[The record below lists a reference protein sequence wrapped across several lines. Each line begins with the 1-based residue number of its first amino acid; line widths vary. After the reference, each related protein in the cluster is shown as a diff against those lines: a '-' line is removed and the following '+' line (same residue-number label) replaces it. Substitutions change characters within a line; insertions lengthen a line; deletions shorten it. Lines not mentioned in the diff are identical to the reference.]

1 MYSNQQG
8 IDAATYEYD
17 PQYQP
22 QSPEHRQWDDAQQYR
37 AQPTHDQDWSEAQYQ
52 PEPVQDQRW
61 NEALHQTQP
70 TQDQHW
76 NEAQYN
82 TEAPQDQQQWNEHQ
96 HQMQPAQDQ
105 HWNEAQYQTQPTRD
119 QHWNEAQYQPQSTED
134 RYWDDGLTKHPV
146 PRKRANYKPTPL
158 RWYFVVL
165 LITALMA
172 VMGLVVWARQAM
184 PDSDNSA
191 IIRHKRSMSG
201 ELEARQDGS
210 QTQSSDGNENGD
222 SNDNGDGDDE
232 MKADNYLGTT
242 TYTSHVSSMV
252 TVPGTTGKFTTLVP
266 TTLYETVTVP
276 PAEYSQGAYTTWKP
290 VTLTSNIVSYV
301 TVTKPGSVTQT
312 VIVSESTGY
321 TVIMGPV
328 TPVATSAYTAQFS
341 QTKTITMPGEVV
353 TSKTTAAEEYV
364 STSTYEV
371 TEGMP
376 MPSGADEGTVLTR
389 PIATSKVESVGS
401 TTKAASTFITIG
413 EVTITSEYTQPN
425 PPNNKQTDAPG
436 DKSGKNKPG
445 DNKSDNAPP
454 KPTVKP
460 SAKVIDIVSVEP
472 DKTIKKVEKVD
483 PVTFV
488 SKVAGGETVIVV
500 SQQPETFVTE
510 IGAYTTTMDVTIWG
524 EDGLPTTT
532 RVVSSFSGVLTTI
545 VSSAEPTT
553 FVSTKSAF
561 LTTITSSGDKST
573 TIASTKKGKTQTL
586 SSTTTALITV
596 TPTVTDSDPEPTGD
610 NVKEVIKVYKMTNGG
625 YFVGKFLPPFLAVL
639 LSIPARVIDLNAQL
653 YQPFYALN
661 LPNGAHGPNSMTLH
675 FSGWAGFLKPFVSLS
690 EGQPVTFFTMLIVW
704 CTALMTPVATEA
716 IGVKMHGNCTSFN
729 PHGCATALGVSPTPT
744 HALLALLALTIVLL
758 CLLLFFLRNWE
769 TGLHANPW
777 SVAGIASLATNREIR
792 PQKSTERKIAK
803 EMAEKRYGFG
813 YFENSNG
820 QTEYGIV
827 LYDDAGQNLSAT
839 EVTMGTLA
847 EVDSPDSLDV
857 VRKKR
862 RGNPFIALG
871 IVWRLCFMLFLAGL
885 MALVLFYGITFKTQD
900 NFQGFMTSQTFG
912 IRFMFAVLGV
922 IISFGWTA
930 LFISVAMIVP
940 YHVMSQSPQSPSNSV
955 LLTRPTNAFSG
966 IWSALKHGQPFP
978 ALVALMTILSEFM
991 PILLANIPYTITQT
1005 EITHNICLYLSVVI
1019 MGFMVAAL
1027 IVSFFVRWPHMPVD
1041 PRSIAGAM
1049 YYVSESGMLDHF
1061 SGMASM
1067 DNKEREQRV
1076 REIGG
1081 RYWYGEVL
1089 TTTGATRPAVE
1100 RDDGTHDEVVGPAG
1114 QSVHDID
1121 TSYHGY
1127 QS

>member
-22 QSPEHRQWDDAQQYR
+22 QSPEDRHWDGAQQHG
-37 AQPTHDQDWSEAQYQ
+37 T
-52 PEPVQDQRW
+52 
-61 NEALHQTQP
+61 
-70 TQDQHW
+70 
-76 NEAQYN
+76 
-82 TEAPQDQQQWNEHQ
+82 
-96 HQMQPAQDQ
+96 QPAQDQ
-105 HWNEAQYQTQPTRD
+105 PWNEGRYRTDPAQGQQWSEAQHQLDPAQEQNWNQAQYQTQPTQD

-146 PRKRANYKPTPL
+146 PRKQPNYKPTPL
-158 RWYFVVL
+158 RWYFVVG

-191 IIRHKRSMSG
+191 IIRHKRFVSG
-201 ELEARQDGS
+201 ELGPRQDGS
-210 QTQSSDGNENGD
+210 QKQNAEENQKENDGSDNGGD
-222 SNDNGDGDDE
+222 GGDGDDGDDK
-232 MKADNYLGTT
+232 MNANNLGTT
-242 TYTSHVSSMV
+242 TYTSHISSMV
-252 TVPGTTGKFTTLVP
+252 TVPGTTGKFTTTVP
-266 TTLYETVTVP
+266 TTLYETVTIEPIEVS
-276 PAEYSQGAYTTWKP
+276 EGGYTTWEP

-301 TVTKPGSVTQT
+301 TITKPGSVVQT
-312 VIVSESTGY
+312 VITGESTGY
-321 TVIMGPV
+321 TVVMGSV
-328 TPVATSAYTAQFS
+328 TPVASSAYTIHYS
-341 QTKTITMPGEVV
+341 TTKTITMPGDVV

-364 STSTYEV
+364 SKSTYTVPAEV
-371 TEGMP
+371 PT
-376 MPSGADEGTVLTR
+376 GAPEATVVTR
-389 PIATSKVESVGS
+389 PFATSKVESVGS

-413 EVTITSEYTQPN
+413 EVTITSEYTQRN
-425 PPNNKQTDAPG
+425 PPDSKQTDRPG

-445 DNKSDNAPP
+445 DDKSDDKSDDEPEDKAPP

-460 SAKVIDIVSVEP
+460 SAKVIDVVSVEP

-488 SKVAGGETVIVV
+488 SEIPGGETVIVI
-500 SQQPETFVTE
+500 SQEPETFVTE
-510 IGAYTTTMDVTIWG
+510 IGAYTTTIDTTIWG

-532 RVVSSFSGVLTTI
+532 QVVSSFSGVLTTV
-545 VSSAEPTT
+545 VSLAEPTT
-553 FVSTKSAF
+553 FVSTRSPH
-561 LTTITSSGDKST
+561 LTTFTSSGDKST
-573 TIASTKKGKTQTL
+573 TIASTKKGKTKTL
-586 SSTTTALITV
+586 SSTSTALITV
-596 TPTVTDSDPEPTGD
+596 TPTATDADPEPTED

-625 YFVGKFLPPFLAVL
+625 YFVGKFLPPFLSVL

-661 LPNGAHGPNSMTLH
+661 RPNGAYGPNSMTLH
-675 FSGWAGFLKPFVSLS
+675 FSGWAGFLKPFVSLA

-704 CTALMTPVATEA
+704 CTALMTPIATEA
-716 IGVKMHGNCTSFN
+716 IGVKMHGSCTSFN
-729 PHGCATALGVSPTPT
+729 PQGCATALGVSPNPT
-744 HALLALLALTIVLL
+744 RALLALLALTIVLL

-769 TGLHANPW
+769 TGLYANPW

-792 PQKSTERKIAK
+792 PQRSTERKIAK

-827 LYDDAGQNLSAT
+827 LYDDAGQNLSAN
-839 EVTMGTLA
+839 EITMGTLS
-847 EVDSPDSLDV
+847 EVSSLDSLDV
-857 VRKKR
+857 TRKKQK
-862 RGNPFIALG
+862 GNPFIALG
-871 IVWRLCFMLFLAGL
+871 IAWRLCFMLFLAGL
-885 MALVLFYGITFKTQD
+885 MILVLYYGITFKAQN

-940 YHVMSQSPQSPSNSV
+940 YQVMSHSPQSASNSV
-955 LLTRPTNAFSG
+955 LLTRPTNPFSG
-966 IWSALKHGQPFP
+966 IWSAVKHGQLFP
-978 ALVALMTILSEFM
+978 AVIALMTILSEFM

-1019 MGFMVAAL
+1019 MGFMVVAL
-1027 IVSFFVRWPHMPVD
+1027 IISFFIRWPHMPVD

-1076 REIGG
+1076 REVGG

-1089 TTTGATRPAVE
+1089 TRAGATRPAVE
-1100 RDDGTHDEVVGPAG
+1100 RDDGTHNEVVGPAG

-1127 QS
+1127 